1 MTVTLHNQHP
11 DSLSI
16 EFWQVAYLALE
27 HYLNGPLE
35 PDGPQFGVE
44 FELEA
49 SSGEEVCLRIWRSES
64 GQVHIERLPSL
75 GSGKSRENTFDWGMS
90 LATTA

>member
-27 HYLNGPLE
+27 HYLNGPAE
-35 PDGPQFGVE
+35 PDGPQHGVE
-44 FELEA
+44 FDLEA
-49 SSGEEVCLRIWRSES
+49 SSGEEVRLKIWRDAS
-64 GQVHIERLPSL
+64 GQVHIERLPGLCAL
-75 GSGKSRENTFDWGMS
+75 GHENVFNPEAVLGRLS
-90 LATTA
+90 